1 MPEITTDDVTKIA
14 KDALYVGVG
23 AGVIAFQK
31 AQVQR
36 VELTK
41 AVTAQVAE
49 ARTRIDDLGGT
60 AESLLTEVR
69 ARIEALLGSLDADDV
84 VNDAKTRLEVLA
96 STLDGRVKLV
106 EERLDSVEERV
117 EAVLDDL
124 EAKLPEQAREV
135 VKQAR
140 EAARDAREQVRAA
153 VGRAA

>member
-1 MPEITTDDVTKIA
+1 MPEITADDVTRVA
-14 KDALYVGVG
+14 KDVLYVSVG

-41 AVTAQVAE
+41 TVKAQAAEAKTQVEGLTAQAE
-49 ARTRIDDLGGT
+49 AAFADLRTKVEGF
-60 AESLLTEVR
+60 
-69 ARIEALLGSLDADDV
+69 LGSLDSDDV
-84 VNDAKTRLEVLA
+84 VADLKARLETLT
-96 STLDGRVKLV
+96 STFDGQVKVV
-106 EERLDSVEERV
+106 EERIDAVEERV
-117 EAVLDDL
+117 EALLDDI

-140 EAARDAREQVRAA
+140 ETAKDARDQVRSA

>member
-1 MPEITTDDVTKIA
+1 MPEITADDVTRIA

-36 VELTK
+36 VQLTE
-41 AVTAQVAE
+41 AVTTQAE
-49 ARTRIDDLGGT
+49 ELRG
-60 AESLLTEVR
+60 
-69 ARIEALLGSLDADDV
+69 RIEALLGALDTDEVVADL
-84 VNDAKTRLEVLA
+84 KGRLEALA
-96 STLDGRVKLV
+96 GTVDGRVKLV
-106 EERLDSVEERV
+106 EERLDSVEERF
-117 EAVLDDL
+117 EAILDDL

-140 EAARDAREQVRAA
+140 ETARDARSQVRAA